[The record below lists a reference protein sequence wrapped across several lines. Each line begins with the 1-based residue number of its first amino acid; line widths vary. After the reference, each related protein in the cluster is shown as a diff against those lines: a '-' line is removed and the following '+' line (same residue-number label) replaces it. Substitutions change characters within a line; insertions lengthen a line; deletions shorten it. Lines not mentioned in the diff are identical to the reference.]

1 MKGQIVQV
9 EKKIHDRF
17 SSNYVMQNVGPI
29 YNRRVGLYRNIRNK
43 LLFEVTSN
51 GYQTLFQLGI
61 VENARMKFHNMCIRK
76 RTIRKTR
83 NFN

>member
-9 EKKIHDRF
+9 EKILDRF

-29 YNRRVGLYRNIRNK
+29 YNRRVGLYQNIRNK
-43 LLFEVTSN
+43 LLLVVTSN

-61 VENARMKFHNMCIRK
+61 VENARMKFDMCIRK
-76 RTIRKTR
+76 QTIRKTR